1 MIKQIFTFFLVLAAI
16 FSLTAADI
24 SFAATPPLFEVATQ
38 QGTGVSKITL
48 VKQLPGAKSAKTWQ
62 DIMAGVIR
70 IVLAITG
77 SLAFAAFTYGGVMMV
92 TAQGN
97 DDQIRKGKSLL
108 FWAVFALVI
117 IATSYA
123 IVIGITQLKFFQ

>member
-1 MIKQIFTFFLVLAAI
+1 MINKIFTLFLVLVTI

-24 SFAATPPLFEVATQ
+24 SFAQPLFEVAPPSPGST
-38 QGTGVSKITL
+38 VSKITL
-48 VKQLPGAKSAKTWQ
+48 VKNLPGAKTTKSWQ
-62 DIMAGVIR
+62 DIMASVIR

-97 DDQIRKGKSLL
+97 DEQIRKGKNIL
-108 FWAVFALVI
+108 FWAILALVI

>member
-1 MIKQIFTFFLVLAAI
+1 MTKKIFKFILVLAAI

-24 SFAATPPLFEVATQ
+24 SFAQPLFEVAPTQ
-38 QGTGVSKITL
+38 GSTVSKITL
-48 VKQLPGAKSAKTWQ
+48 VKQLPGAKTTKTWQ
-62 DIMAGVIR
+62 DIMASVIR

-97 DDQIRKGKSLL
+97 DDQIRKGKNIL
-108 FWAVFALVI
+108 FWAVLALVI